1 MLTENQGKAA
11 TRAPA
16 DGERRRFLRAEP
28 SLLQRR
34 SPVKGAAFDA
44 LGGVAS
50 ALIGGLSLLLAVIL
64 RTGWPWVDGGVR
76 PEAEPYVALV
86 GFAAIIRGLVFVAHR
101 HSRNRRCRGWAD
113 EIAEAL
119 REAAVGS
126 TGIVFLTFFW
136 RGGSR
141 YRTFS
146 YSRGVF
152 LVDFL
157 IAGIALAALLIGTKA
172 ILGRLR
178 REGHNVRLVAV
189 VGDSAEARSFIDHVS
204 DHPETGYQVVGH
216 LCGRRKTDGDFVTE
230 LAELAEVGPI
240 DELVLATTSIER
252 YEIARLVSVSQFSHM
267 KVRAL
272 PELFGLP
279 PTKVSLDLVGQYPLL
294 SLFDDP
300 LRGPRRAM
308 KRMIDVGFAVV
319 ALVVLSP
326 VMALAAIAVR
336 LSSPGGILFRQ
347 DRVGMDGRP
356 FRMLKFRTMY
366 AGVDSAKHREYVLDL
381 IKADPENETKPGL
394 YKLDGDPRVTKVGT
408 FLRKLS
414 IDELPQLFNVLRGDM
429 SIVGPRP
436 SLPYELEA
444 YEDWHRRRCDV
455 RPGMT
460 GLWQVSGRSKLNYH
474 EMVRLDLTYI
484 ETWSPLRDLIIIL
497 QTIPAV
503 FRDEAS

>member
-1 MLTENQGKAA
+1 MLTENQGAVGSQRLTDDRHRTPHDDAHLLKA
-11 TRAPA
+11 
-16 DGERRRFLRAEP
+16 RRPGKRVAFVAFG
-28 SLLQRR
+28 
-34 SPVKGAAFDA
+34 GAAA
-44 LGGVAS
+44 AAAGA
-50 ALIGGLSLLLAVIL
+50 LSLLLAVIL
-64 RTGWPWVDGGVR
+64 WSGWPLVDGQVR
-76 PEAEPYVALV
+76 SEAEPYVAVV
-86 GFAAIIRGLVFVAHR
+86 GFAAVIRGLVFLTHR

-113 EIAEAL
+113 EVTEAV

-126 TGIVFLTFFW
+126 LGIVFLTFFW

-152 LVDFL
+152 LLDFL
-157 IAGIALAALLIGTKA
+157 FAAVALAVLAVGTKVV
-172 ILGRLR
+172 LGRLR
-178 REGHNVRLVAV
+178 QKGHNLRLVAV
-189 VGDSAEARSFIDHVS
+189 VGDSPEARTFIDHVS
-204 DHPETGYQVVGH
+204 DHPETGYKVVGQ
-216 LCGRRKTDGDFVTE
+216 LCGRRMAEGDFVGE
-230 LAELAEVGPI
+230 LAELAELGPI

-252 YEIARLVSVSQFSHM
+252 QEIAQLVGVSQFSHM

-308 KRMIDVGFAVV
+308 KRAIDVGFATVS
-319 ALVVLSP
+319 LVLLSP
-326 VMALAAIAVR
+326 VMAAAAIAVR
-336 LSSPGGILFRQ
+336 LSSPGPILFRQ
-347 DRVGMDGRP
+347 VRVGMDGRP
-356 FRMLKFRTMY
+356 FRMLKFRTMH
-366 AGVDSAKHREYVLDL
+366 AGADTAKHREYVLDL
-381 IKADPENETKPGL
+381 IKADHEDSAAGL
-394 YKLDGDPRVTKVGT
+394 YKLERDPRVTRSGA

-444 YEDWHRRRCDV
+444 YEEWHRRRCDV

-474 EMVRLDLTYI
+474 EMVRLDLAYI
-484 ETWSPLRDLIIIL
+484 ETWSPLRDLVIIL

-503 FRDEAS
+503 FRNEAS